1 MHPFHIIGL
10 LVCVVALSKACWKLV
25 AQRRWMKAR
34 GKVITLGPERA
45 GESPDQPILGMYS
58 PVIKFLTEKK
68 ELICEKVY
76 GFQFGPAS
84 AGDSVSVL
92 YDPESPTHFCSVTL
106 HRRFHIE
113 AALVFLG
120 IFIVFIAQA

>member
-10 LVCVVALSKACWKLV
+10 FVFVVAVSHACWKLV

-34 GKVITLGPERA
+34 GEVIALGPERL

-58 PVIKFLTEKK
+58 PVIKFLTEKN
-68 ELICEKVY
+68 ELICEEVH
-76 GFQFGPAS
+76 GLQFGPAA
-84 AGDSVSVL
+84 AGDSVIFL
-92 YDPESPTHFCSVTL
+92 YDPESPDHFCSVAL

-113 AALVFLG
+113 AALAFLG
-120 IFIVFIAQA
+120 VFIFLIAQI